1 MYPSIKVDLLG
12 LLPGPNELSTD
23 VTSQSLFRD
32 DLSSPRDPSEF
43 DNSKVPAAKGKTMSH
58 ATKIDW
64 TVS

>member
-12 LLPGPNELSTD
+12 LLPGSNELSD

-32 DLSSPRDPSEF
+32 NLSSPRDPSEF